1 MRERTR
7 RIAQTELTVVAQ
19 DLFLEHGYE
28 ETTVDQIA
36 AAAGMS
42 KRTFFRYFPSKD
54 ALVIGKYDLFG
65 DRMAEALDQRP
76 ADEPVWES
84 LRRVFDITLDYVQ
97 DEHQRARNDAMEAI
111 VRSTR
116 SSPPATSRRCSGS
129 SSCSSDVSRTGS
141 VRTSPMTEIR
151 EHPPSSE
158 QRSRACRPLVR
169 AGSLPTSP
177 CRSTRCWTG
186 PWARSPS
193 RSAVD
198 RDPAGRSYPGS
209 VIRTSIQ
216 RGVTVAPGVFASP
229 GRTVVSRGLRLLEQG
244 TTGHF

>member
-1 MRERTR
+1 MSESRPVTMRERTR

-54 ALVIGKYDLFG
+54 DLVIGKYDLFG

-97 DEHQRARNDAMEAI
+97 DDHQRARNDAMEAI
-111 VRSTR
+111 VRSTPQLSAGYLEKMQR
-116 SSPPATSRRCSGS
+116 IQQLLIGRVANRIGS
-129 SSCSSDVSRTGS
+129 DESDDGD
-141 VRTSPMTEIR
+141 P
-151 EHPPSSE
+151 
-158 QRSRACRPLVR
+158 RASAIVGAAFACMQAAR
-169 AGSLPTSP
+169 AS
-177 CRSTRCWTG
+177 W
-186 PWARSPS
+186 
-193 RSAVD
+193 
-198 RDPAGRSYPGS
+198 
-209 VIRTSIQ
+209 
-216 RGVTVAPGVFASP
+216 FASDQSVP
-229 GRTVVSRGLRLLEQG
+229 FDQVLDSAMGALAVQERR
-244 TTGHF
+244 